1 MKSSSFLRKQSFML
15 FALVGIVNTAFGYAV
30 FSVLSLSGLPAQAA
44 LAISF
49 VIGVLWNFMTHARI
63 VFDTKGF
70 RKLPFYLLAY
80 VMVYVFNAFS
90 LEALLSTGL
99 HPILAQ
105 GLLVLPTAVLAFIL
119 VSRALT
125 DRFPWQ
131 QEV

>member
-105 GLLVLPTAVLAFIL
+105 GLLVLPAAVLAFIL

-131 QEV
+131 QEI

>member
-49 VIGVLWNFMTHARI
+49 VIGVAWNFMTHARI

-80 VMVYVFNAFS
+80 VMVYGFNAFS
-90 LEALLSTGL
+90 LEALLIAGL
-99 HPILAQ
+99 HPIVAQ
-105 GLLVLPTAVLAFIL
+105 GLLVLPAAVLAFIL

-131 QEV
+131 SEV

>member
-80 VMVYVFNAFS
+80 VIVYVFNAFS
-90 LEALLSTGL
+90 LEALLIAGL
-99 HPILAQ
+99 HPIFAQ
-105 GLLVLPTAVLAFIL
+105 GLLVLPAAVLAFIL

>member
-1 MKSSSFLRKQSFML
+1 MKSSPFLRKQSFML
-15 FALVGIVNTAFGYAV
+15 FALVGIVNTAFGYVV
-30 FSVLSLSGLPAQAA
+30 FSILSLSGLPAQAA

-70 RKLPFYLLAY
+70 KKLPFYLLAY
-80 VMVYVFNAFS
+80 VIVYVFNAFS

-99 HPILAQ
+99 HPIVAQ
-105 GLLVLPTAVLAFIL
+105 GLLVLPAAVLAFIL

-131 QEV
+131 PEV

>member
-105 GLLVLPTAVLAFIL
+105 GLLVLPAAVLAFIL

>member
-90 LEALLSTGL
+90 LEALLNTGL

-105 GLLVLPTAVLAFIL
+105 GLLVLPAAVLAFIL

>member
-1 MKSSSFLRKQSFML
+1 ML

-105 GLLVLPTAVLAFIL
+105 GLLVLPAAVLAFIL